1 MFGLFKK
8 KGIDDYERELANL
21 SPRKRKKAADGLGKV
36 KEPWA
41 VQLLV
46 SALRDTAGEVREAA
60 ANALGRLGNPA
71 AVQPLIRTLKDV
83 DNSVCLVAAESLME
97 LGDQHGAEHLF
108 NKLEVEPLLRVLNDP
123 NEKDPNETVA
133 QGILGEK
140 NRGMELLVYALK
152 EHPDEEVR
160 RLAALVLT
168 CADDPLA
175 TEALTHAQKGDTAKE
190 VREVAAKALTS
201 KTAFCLKCRAERAMR
216 NTRAVTLMNGSP
228 AEMGDCPTCGTHVFR
243 VGR

>member
-8 KGIDDYERELANL
+8 KGIDDYERELANPSL
-21 SPRKRKKAADGLGKV
+21 GKRKKAAHSLGKV
-36 KEPWA
+36 KEPRA
-41 VQLLV
+41 VDLLV
-46 SALRDTAGEVREAA
+46 AALRDNASEVREAA
-60 ANALGRLGNPA
+60 ASALGRLGNPA
-71 AVQPLIRTLKDV
+71 AVQPLVRALEDS
-83 DNSVCLVAAESLME
+83 DNPVRLAAAESLMD
-97 LGDQHGAEHLF
+97 LGDRHGAEHLF
-108 NKLEVEPLLRVLNDP
+108 NKLEVEPLLRALNDP

-152 EHPDEEVR
+152 EHPDQEVR

-175 TEALTHAQKGDTAKE
+175 TEALTHTRKEDTAEE

-201 KTAFCLKCRAERAMR
+201 KAAFCLKCRAEQATR
-216 NTRAVTLMNGSP
+216 NRMAVTLVNGSA

-243 VGR
+243 VSR